1 MWTESDGDMAV
12 PIVDQYPA
20 QFPNLASISFDRG
33 YWSVP
38 NFEALHSREIQ
49 VILPK
54 KGYKNKGEHERESA
68 DEFRQKRRRH
78 AQVESCINGLEQHGG
93 GPHSDQRGQG
103 RICTQHRRKCGGHE
117 PLPDWA
123 GVDGPTT
130 GRLPPSR
137 VIRPGYRHNRELTP
151 PLEVGK
157 VRRDGGRFAPKWWAM
172 RGICLAPKIGESI
185 GATGPA
191 LRPRKRLEQE
201 KWHS

>member
-93 GPHSDQRGQG
+93 AAFGPEGARPDLHAASAQVWWPRTFAGL
-103 RICTQHRRKCGGHE
+103 GG
-117 PLPDWA
+117 
-123 GVDGPTT
+123 
-130 GRLPPSR
+130 
-137 VIRPGYRHNRELTP
+137 
-151 PLEVGK
+151 
-157 VRRDGGRFAPKWWAM
+157 
-172 RGICLAPKIGESI
+172 C
-185 GATGPA
+185 
-191 LRPRKRLEQE
+191 
-201 KWHS
+201 